1 MKTRELLL
9 DKHFDENKRLQELQ
23 WCSARWMKDQ
33 KKNLTHRCD
42 KNNQT
47 SKANDKNQLKIE
59 IIKISI
65 LLHINRIL
73 MYIIQYI
80 QLKFDLP

>member
-1 MKTRELLL
+1 M
-9 DKHFDENKRLQELQ
+9 DERSKNE
-23 WCSARWMKDQ
+23 
-33 KKNLTHRCD
+33 NLTHRCD

-59 IIKISI
+59 IIKIPI